1 MAEFRHISIDGERI
15 QIRLP
20 IPEQIGRIAAT
31 YAIIEHFQKLAPEEN
46 ERPVIDDEARQVIV
60 SQAAVRHWGT
70 ARFWAAIENNR
81 HLADDRILTKLI
93 ADIVEMAKGRD

>member
-1 MAEFRHISIDGERI
+1 MADFRNVSVDNERI

-20 IPEQIGRIAAT
+20 AREQIARLAAT
-31 YAIIEHFQKLAPEEN
+31 VALIEHFQKLAPEEN
-46 ERPVIDDEARQVIV
+46 ERPLLSADDRADIV